1 MTWWRLL
8 LGVAAGLVLV
18 YGVLLALL
26 WRYARAHPETVGLRD
41 ALRLLPDLLR
51 LLRRL
56 LADGTL
62 PTGVRVRVALLVAY
76 LAMPFDLVPDVV
88 PVIGYADDDGDGEE
102 ELRSPE
108 SGRAG
113 AGSAPAHPHEPEAG
127 DPEDDG
133 DHGRGERHRLEAL
146 DVHRAGSD
154 ADQRRDVVHPGG
166 ALVHLVLHP
175 ERDDQELH
183 HEQRPDQ

>member
-1 MTWWRLL
+1 VAWWRVL
-8 LGVAAGLVLV
+8 LGAVAGLVLV
-18 YGVLLALL
+18 YVLLLFLL

-88 PVIGYADDDGDGEE
+88 PVLGYADDAVVVALV
-102 ELRSPE
+102 LRSVVR
-108 SGRAG
+108 RAG
-113 AGSAPAHPHEPEAG
+113 A
-127 DPEDDG
+127 
-133 DHGRGERHRLEAL
+133 EAL
-146 DVHRAGSD
+146 
-154 ADQRRDVVHPGG
+154 RRHWPGTSEG
-166 ALVHLVLHP
+166 LTLVL
-175 ERDDQELH
+175 RLAGV
-183 HEQRPDQ
+183 R